1 MVLDLFPI
9 TVFTDTWYPKAATPA
24 MLCKNPDVEL
34 IIRLFASE
42 TQAKTTTSV
51 EYIQFP
57 V

>member
-9 TVFTDTWYPKAATPA
+9 TVFTDTWYPKAAA
-24 MLCKNPDVEL
+24 MLCKKPDVEL
-34 IIRLFASE
+34 IIRLFTSE